1 MSSLRKIPNKNG
13 SDDKVDKNT
22 IEEEFDV
29 QVITSKYKLGPKSKL
44 SMSRQMSD
52 EPKYKRKNFHEK
64 TSEIPP
70 TIEEKNKV
78 IDDSEHKPSKRSR
91 MEHEVVK
98 ESLENVIN
106 NPGLQHL
113 AENIFS
119 YLNYQDMTACQL
131 INNSC
136 NLIISNPRFWIN
148 KLVQMGMSMENKKDW
163 ITAIQM
169 TKKTDFERNI
179 YLYLKK
185 GFKNAKVVDIPCFIG
200 KDIIELIQELP
211 LSEIKGQGKSVL
223 NESLKKILPLNAP
236 GCIQILAG
244 TGAKS
249 FRRIMFSAA
258 EYGCLEVV
266 QTLAFLMKKPNASYT
281 PEKKKKK
288 EETDKILSC
297 HSCVKIFVTKQAL
310 YCHISDKHTLNPIY
324 MAARNGHLDVIKF
337 LAPISDNFSSMF
349 NDFKLLAR
357 IHRQYLSN
365 DFNF

>member
-22 IEEEFDV
+22 SDEEFDV
-29 QVITSKYKLGPKSKL
+29 HVIKYKPGPKSKR

-64 TSEIPP
+64 TSKFPP

-78 IDDSEHKPSKRSR
+78 IDDSEKKPSKRSR
-91 MEHEVVK
+91 MECEVVK

-119 YLNYQDMTACQL
+119 YLNYQDITACQL

-169 TKKTDFERNI
+169 TKNTDFERNI
-179 YLYLKK
+179 YLYLKR

-200 KDIIELIQELP
+200 KDIFELIQELP

-236 GCIQILAG
+236 GCIQIFAG
-244 TGAKS
+244 SGAKS

-258 EYGCLEVV
+258 EYGYLEVV
-266 QTLAFLMKKPNASYT
+266 KTLAFLMKKPNASYT

-288 EETDKILSC
+288 EETEKIMSC
-297 HSCVKIFVTKQAL
+297 HVCEKIFITKQAL
-310 YCHISDKHTLNPIY
+310 YCHISDKHTLTPIY

-337 LAPISDNFSSMF
+337 LAPISDNFSSMV
-349 NDFKLLAR
+349 NDLKLVAELYDY
-357 IHRQYLSN
+357 IILVMI
-365 DFNF
+365 

>member
-22 IEEEFDV
+22 SDEDFDV
-29 QVITSKYKLGPKSKL
+29 HVIKYKPGPKSKR

-64 TSEIPP
+64 TSEFPP

-91 MEHEVVK
+91 MEREVVK

-119 YLNYQDMTACQL
+119 YLNYQDITACQL
-131 INNSC
+131 INDSC

-148 KLVQMGMSMENKKDW
+148 KLVQMGMSIENKKDW

-169 TKKTDFERNI
+169 TKNTDFERNV
-179 YLYLKK
+179 YLYLKR
-185 GFKNAKVVDIPCFIG
+185 GFKNAKVVDCPCFIG

-223 NESLKKILPLNAP
+223 NESLKKIPPLNAP

-258 EYGCLEVV
+258 EYGCLKVV

-281 PEKKKKK
+281 PENKKKK
-288 EETDKILSC
+288 EETEKIMSC
-297 HSCVKIFVTKQAL
+297 HSCEKIFVTKQAL
-310 YCHISDKHTLNPIY
+310 YCHISDKHMLTPIY

-337 LAPISDNFSSMF
+337 LAPISDNFSLMF

>member
-22 IEEEFDV
+22 SDEEFDV
-29 QVITSKYKLGPKSKL
+29 HVIKYKPGPKSKR

-64 TSEIPP
+64 TSKFPP

-78 IDDSEHKPSKRSR
+78 IDDSEKKPSKRSR
-91 MEHEVVK
+91 MECEVVK

-119 YLNYQDMTACQL
+119 YLNYQDITACQL

-148 KLVQMGMSMENKKDW
+148 KLVQMGMSMENEKDW

-169 TKKTDFERNI
+169 TKNTDFERNI
-179 YLYLKK
+179 YLYLKR

-200 KDIIELIQELP
+200 KDIFELIQELP

-223 NESLKKILPLNAP
+223 NESLKKILPVYAP

-258 EYGCLEVV
+258 EYGCLKVV
-266 QTLAFLMKKPNASYT
+266 QTLAFLMKNPNISYT
-281 PEKKKKK
+281 PEKMKKK
-288 EETDKILSC
+288 EEKVEIIFC
-297 HSCVKIFVTKQAL
+297 HCAKIFTTKQAL
-310 YCHISDKHTLNPIY
+310 YCHISDKHTLTPIY
-324 MAARNGHLDVIKF
+324 IAARNGHLDVIKL
-337 LAPISDNFSSMF
+337 LAPISDNFSSMVNEF
-349 NDFKLLAR
+349 RLLAG
-357 IHRQYLSN
+357 IHDHHHIVKY
-365 DFNF
+365 